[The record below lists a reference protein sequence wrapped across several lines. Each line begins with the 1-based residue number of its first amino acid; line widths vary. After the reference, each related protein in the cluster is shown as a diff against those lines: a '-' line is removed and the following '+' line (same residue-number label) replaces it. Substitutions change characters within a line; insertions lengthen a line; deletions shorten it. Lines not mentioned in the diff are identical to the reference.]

1 MYTVHLFRRQTYKQ
15 TDREKVV
22 FELSEEDVMRK
33 KIKVKKENKIRI
45 IKLDPDWT
53 RYNLQRVRI

>member
-1 MYTVHLFRRQTYKQ
+1 
-15 TDREKVV
+15 
-22 FELSEEDVMRK
+22 MRK